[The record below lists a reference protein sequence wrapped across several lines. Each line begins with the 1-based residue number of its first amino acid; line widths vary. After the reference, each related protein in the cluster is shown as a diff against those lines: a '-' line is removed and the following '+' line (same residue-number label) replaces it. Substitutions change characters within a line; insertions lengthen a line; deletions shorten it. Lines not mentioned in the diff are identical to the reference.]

1 MIKKRILWIDLARA
15 AGMLLIIVGHVPNAF
30 SGFTYNMIYAV
41 NVPLFFILS
50 GYLFKPQSYIKQLYK
65 LFCNLIMPYL
75 FTGFLMLLITEF
87 VNHIWKYGGLISGG
101 STKEM
106 LAKIFFA
113 VGTNTNMLM
122 TGFYMPSIGAI
133 WFLPALFFSSI
144 IYNFL
149 MKTTDKYKYGF
160 YIVGVISLVIC
171 CLGFLITK
179 NNATVILPW
188 SLNAAF
194 IGTFFLWIGTAIHKN
209 KFMKHYMA
217 IFSIL
222 GLIIWAFAS
231 RFGAFWLNRAY
242 ADNPIIAIIGAC
254 GGSYAIMSI
263 CYAIEKFTDSN
274 TWHKVI
280 KLIAIYGKDSLI
292 VLCAHIIDL
301 NHTLSS
307 VYIIREFSN
316 IPTVGNTLLILYR
329 IAITVIAIVL
339 FRFLPI
345 FKNIYYNRQY
355 PFNFQKNIL
364 VNINRREKK

>member
-15 AGMLLIIVGHVPNAF
+15 VGMLLIIVGHVPNAF

-50 GYLFKPQSYIKQLYK
+50 GYLFKPQPYAKQLYK

-87 VNHIWKYGGLISGG
+87 VNHFWKYGGLISGG

-106 LAKIFFA
+106 LVKIFFA

-122 TGFYMPSIGAI
+122 TGFHMPSIGAI

-149 MKTTDKYKYGF
+149 MKTIGKYKQGF
-160 YIVGVISLVIC
+160 CIVGIIALIIC
-171 CLGFLITK
+171 ALGFLITK
-179 NNATVILPW
+179 DNATVILPW

-194 IGTFFLWIGTAIHKN
+194 IGTFFLWIGTAIHRN
-209 KFMKHYMA
+209 YFIKHHIV
-217 IFSIL
+217 IFSML
-222 GLIIWAFAS
+222 GLIIWFFAS

-242 ADNPIIAIIGAC
+242 ADNPIIAVLGAC
-254 GGSYAIMSI
+254 GGSYAIMGI
-263 CYAIEKFTDSN
+263 CYGLEKITDLN
-274 TWHKVI
+274 IWHRVVV
-280 KLIAIYGKDSLI
+280 LVAIYGKDSLI

-301 NHTLSS
+301 NHTMSS
-307 VYIIREFSN
+307 FYIAREFSN
-316 IPTVGNTLLILYR
+316 VPIVGNIVLILYR
-329 IAITVIAIVL
+329 IMITVIAIIL
-339 FRFLPI
+339 FRFLPV

-355 PFNFQKNIL
+355 PFKFQQKIFANVKGQKKN
-364 VNINRREKK
+364 